1 MELINCYSWLKL
13 SYAFKKIFLKYSH
26 LKSSIFIL
34 WTSLWNQNSLLFS
47 KWFKWQLKIIK
58 FWKQRILFKFIVRVF
73 RYFTLN
79 QKFFLSHTTL
89 SGIKFI
95 LKGKIGVGGNA
106 RTRKYIW
113 NSGNTS
119 NSNYNNLLSYT
130 FAAKSNK
137 PGAIGMRL
145 WLYR

>member
-1 MELINCYSWLKL
+1 M
-13 SYAFKKIFLKYSH
+13 
-26 LKSSIFIL
+26 
-34 WTSLWNQNSLLFS
+34 
-47 KWFKWQLKIIK
+47 
-58 FWKQRILFKFIVRVF
+58 F

-79 QKFFLSHTTL
+79 QNFFLRYTTI

-113 NSGNTS
+113 NAGITS
-119 NSNYNNLLSYT
+119 NSSYNNILSYINV
-130 FAAKSNK
+130 AESNK